1 MQMPIPV
8 LAGLCTYE
16 EAARLGYS
24 VEENVS
30 RMVRYAWIEKRA
42 IDFGLYWL
50 NPTPEWEVKE
60 ALSLH
65 LHLDADH
72 VRMFRDRV
80 SEMRNPPPRMDIAPD
95 AALDAFLDELQAAET
110 TLEKLVGLYG
120 VLKKSLLAAYRE
132 HYATTNPLVDHPTR
146 RILQIMIME
155 EEQTVAWGEAAIAAL
170 TETPEAKAQ
179 ALTWQHHLET
189 YLQAA
194 GGIMGD
200 GDQDT
205 TVELPAPRA
214 QKPFVPDFFPR
225 RDERFVKQGNMFFP
239 PHEVCRME
247 GVSVEEKTLAL
258 MCKRALEMD
267 VPEAMARMIAEND
280 SKDWQYTVDMTR
292 QLWDETRHAMMGS
305 VYFENHGIDW
315 RHEIPLHTAFSIRL
329 NQLMSPLEAHAALY
343 NIEQNLM
350 PAKTGK
356 RYEWETVIMAHDEL
370 ARLFQDYDW
379 ADEVLHTQIGRA
391 WLLPALKM
399 SRDEVAQFAEEV
411 WAKSE
416 KKLPAYIGDTP
427 QINWWPN
434 FVRDVLH
441 TESTAID
448 PIANLDPVYYR
459 SNPSG
464 DGD

>member
-1 MQMPIPV
+1 MPLPV

-16 EAARLGYS
+16 EATRLGYS

-65 LHLDADH
+65 LSLDADH

-95 AALDAFLDELQAAET
+95 AALDAFLDEVQTAET
-110 TLEKLVGLYG
+110 TLEKLVGLYS
-120 VLKKSLLAAYRE
+120 VLKVALLAAYRE

-155 EEQTVAWGEAAIAAL
+155 EEQAVEWGKAAIAAL
-170 TETPEAKAQ
+170 TETPEAQAQ
-179 ALTWQHHLET
+179 AAMWQQHLEA

-194 GGIMGD
+194 GGVMGN
-200 GDQDT
+200 QDSN
-205 TVELPAPRA
+205 VELPAPRA
-214 QKPFVPDFFPR
+214 QKPFVPDFYPR
-225 RDERFVKQGNMFFP
+225 RDDRFVKQGNRVFP
-239 PHEVCRME
+239 PHDVYQIA
-247 GVSVEEKTLAL
+247 GVSDEEKTLAL

-267 VPEAMARMIAEND
+267 VPEAMARMIAE
-280 SKDWQYTVDMTR
+280 SETKDWQYTVDMTR
-292 QLWDETRHAMMGS
+292 QLWDEARHAMMGS
-305 VYFENHGIDW
+305 VYFEHIGVDW
-315 RHEIPLHTAFSIRL
+315 KREIPLHPAFSIRL
-329 NQLMSPLEAHAALY
+329 NLLLKPLEAHAVLY
-343 NIEQNLM
+343 NIEQGLM

-356 RYEWETVIMAHDEL
+356 RYEWETATMSQDEL

-391 WLLPALKM
+391 WALPALGMTREQVSK
-399 SRDEVAQFAEEV
+399 FANEV
-411 WAKSE
+411 WAPTEISI
-416 KKLPAYIGDTP
+416 LDYFVDTE
-427 QINWWPN
+427 QVNWWPD

-441 TESTAID
+441 TESTVTEHM
-448 PIANLDPVYYR
+448 PSLDMVYHP
-459 SNPSG
+459 NGTSG
-464 DGD
+464 DD